1 MTPFGSIVESSG
13 SDGAMEKNQLKH
25 SDRDVA
31 VDSPKHGDDTVK
43 TDDGYLDFAK
53 TRQSTLTK
61 PAKDKEDEAN
71 LASDF
76 ESETDIP
83 AGDSDE
89 EYIPDEEELK
99 LSFRDDE
106 HFLLDDSKIETVDDV
121 SIATKKTRSP
131 KVKVVK
137 KTRRIYQTVHDDG
150 DDRAFQI
157 RIRYCYDF

>member
-1 MTPFGSIVESSG
+1 MTPFGSIVESSA
-13 SDGAMEKNQLKH
+13 SDGAMEKNWLKH

-43 TDDGYLDFAK
+43 TDDGDLDLAE
-53 TRQSTLTK
+53 TGQSTLTK
-61 PAKDKEDEAN
+61 PAKDKDEAN
-71 LASDF
+71 FASEF
-76 ESETDIP
+76 ERETDIP

-99 LSFRDDE
+99 LSFQDDE
-106 HFLLDDSKIETVDDV
+106 HFLPDDSRIETVDDV

-131 KVKVVK
+131 KVKAVK